1 MATVRICRNPPDS
14 DAVTASSPGAET
26 TNGTVGVPFFH
37 TTMEGVLVEI
47 TVNPDNV
54 VVYRKCVEETI
65 ESKID
70 VISVLDVISII
81 DPVDP
86 VCEGTYTEYTSLF
99 LAEDDSE
106 ACTS

>member
-14 DAVTASSPGAET
+14 DTVIASSPGAET

-37 TTMEGVLVEI
+37 TTSEGVLVEI

-54 VVYRKCVEETI
+54 VVYRKCVEETV

-70 VISVLDVISII
+70 IISVLDVISII
-81 DPVDP
+81 DPV
-86 VCEGTYTEYTSLF
+86 CEGTFTEYTSLF
-99 LAEDDSE
+99 LEEDDTD
-106 ACTS
+106 ACID